1 MHPENMAIVKA
12 LVSVAWADGDY
23 GAKEREMVDALLE
36 AYKAT
41 PEDVETLHAYA
52 ATPKKLSD
60 LPLEELSVD
69 DVRVL
74 LQHAVLLTFIDGV
87 QDDREIAFVRELAKH
102 LAIPE
107 DEANALI
114 TTAEARALRHI
125 GLLD

>member
-23 GAKEREMVDALLE
+23 GDKERQMLDALLE
-36 AYKAT
+36 AYNAT
-41 PEDVETLHAYA
+41 PADVDALHAYA
-52 ATPKKLSD
+52 AKPKKLED
-60 LPLEELSVD
+60 VPLEELSTD

-87 QDDREIAFVRELAKH
+87 QDDKEIAFVRELAKH

-107 DEANALI
+107 AEADALI
-114 TTAEARALRHI
+114 ASAEARALKHI